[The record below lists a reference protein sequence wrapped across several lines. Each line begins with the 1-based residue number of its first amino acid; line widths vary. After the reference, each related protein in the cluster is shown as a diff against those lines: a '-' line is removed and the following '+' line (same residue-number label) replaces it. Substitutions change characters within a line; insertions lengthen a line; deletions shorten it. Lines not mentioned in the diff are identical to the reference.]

1 MLSATD
7 LSCVRGGRPIFAG
20 VGLRVGAGEWLHVKG
35 ANGAG
40 KTSLLRM
47 LAGLSAPAAGQ
58 ICWHD
63 VPLRRAGDEYR
74 RHMVYLG
81 HAPAIKD
88 DLTATE
94 NLAFMQAQDGV
105 AATEA
110 ERLAILVRVGL
121 KHRLHLPVRHLSA
134 GQRRRVS
141 LARLLLRRAPLWIL
155 DEPFTALDVD
165 AVAWL
170 GEVVAEHVRAGGSAV
185 LTSHQDIPLPA
196 GRTLQL

>member
-7 LSCVRGGRPIFAG
+7 LSCVRGGRPLFSG
-20 VGLRVGAGEWLHVKG
+20 VGLRIGAGEWLHVRG

-40 KTSLLRM
+40 KTSLLRI

-58 ICWHD
+58 ISWND
-63 VPLRRAGDEYR
+63 VPLARAGEDYRRA
-74 RHMVYLG
+74 MVYLG

-88 DLTATE
+88 DLTASE
-94 NLAFMQAQDGV
+94 NLAFMQAQDEV
-105 AATEA
+105 TLSEA

-121 KHRLHLPVRHLSA
+121 RHRLQVPVRHLSA

-170 GEVVAEHVRAGGSAV
+170 GGVVAEHVRAGGCAV